1 MAAIVNVNGKISPP
15 EQAVVSVFDRG
26 FLFGDGVYE
35 TGRAYDRCPL
45 FLEEHLQ
52 RLRRSAG
59 RLYIELPWS
68 DEELKGRLFETLR
81 AFGKDNCYFRMIV
94 TRGLVEKVGLDQDP
108 TGEPT
113 LVIFA
118 QDLPDLKGLYQNGV
132 NLMTSSIVRN
142 AVDAQDPN
150 IKTSNYLNSLLA
162 LKDAKRRGGQ
172 DAVMCDR
179 QGNVT
184 EGTTFSIFCV
194 TQDGVLK
201 TSSLEVGILDS
212 ITRRH
217 VLSIAKAIGVKVEEG
232 FFPLADFTGAPEA
245 FIASSVR
252 EVIPVAKWDDTA
264 FPVPGPVTAR
274 LHEAFGAEVKKFV
287 AAHPG
292 F

>member
-1 MAAIVNVNGKISPP
+1 MAAIVNVNGRISPP

-35 TGRAYDRCPL
+35 TGRAYHRCPL
-45 FLEEHLQ
+45 FLEEHLE

-59 RLYIELPWS
+59 RLYIELPWT
-68 DEELKGRLFETLR
+68 DDFLKKRLFETLQ
-81 AFGKDNCYFRMIV
+81 AFGQDDCYFRVIV
-94 TRGLVEKVGLDQDP
+94 TRGLIEKVGLDQEP

-113 LVIFA
+113 LVVLA
-118 QDLPDLKGLYQNGV
+118 QSLPDVEGLYRTGV
-132 NLMTSSIVRN
+132 SLMTSSVVRN
-142 AVDAQDPN
+142 SSDAQDPN

-179 QGNVT
+179 NGNVT

-194 TQDGVLK
+194 TEDGVLR

-217 VLSIAKAIGVKVEEG
+217 VLAIGQQLGIPVEEG
-232 FFPLADFTGAPEA
+232 FFPLKDFLGAPEA

-252 EVIPVAKWDDTA
+252 EVIPVAKWDETE

-274 LHEAFGAEVKKFV
+274 LHDGFKAEVNRYLESHSKF
-287 AAHPG
+287 
-292 F
+292 